1 MNIPQTITLLAADGY
16 PLTATHY
23 TAPGD
28 QFIVLAGATAVP
40 RGFYKKF
47 ALFAQAQGIHVITTD
62 YRGIGDS
69 KKGSLKGFEMAYA
82 DWSRQDLAAAVQ
94 YASARGAVWLVGHS
108 LGGHAIGQLPDP
120 NVLRAAY
127 VCGTGA
133 GWHGWMPRP
142 ERYRAWLMWNLVGP
156 ITTRL
161 YGYHPMSKFGMGED
175 LPMGVYRDWKR
186 WCSYPRYFFDDPQAS
201 AITAPFAH
209 VGFPIAA
216 AVSTDD
222 LWAPPAS
229 RDAFFSGYPAASIT
243 SVDWTPHA
251 LGVSQVGHM
260 GYFRES
266 AGRVLWPQMLQWLVQ
281 HGSGFDMSS
290 STTGALV

>member
-1 MNIPQTITLLAADGY
+1 MTDVHTLALQAADGY

-23 TAPGD
+23 TAPSD

-40 RGFYKKF
+40 RGFYRKF
-47 ALFAQAQGIHVITTD
+47 AQFAQGHGIHVITTD
-62 YRGIGDS
+62 YRGVGDS
-69 KKGSLKGFEMAYA
+69 KQGTLKNFEMKYS
-82 DWSRQDLAAAVQ
+82 DWSRYDLAAAVQ
-94 YASARGAVWLVGHS
+94 YASTRGSVWLVGHS

-120 NVLRAAY
+120 SVLRAAY

-133 GWHGWMPRP
+133 GWYGWMPRP

-186 WCSYPRYFFDDPQAS
+186 WCSYPRYFFDDP
-201 AITAPFAH
+201 TAAGICEPFAH
-209 VGFPIAA
+209 IRFPIAA

-229 RDAFFSGYPAASIT
+229 RDAFFSGYTSAAIT
-243 SVDWTPHA
+243 PVDWTAQA

-266 AGRVLWPQMLQWLVQ
+266 VGRTLWPHMLQWLAQ
-281 HGSGFDMSS
+281 HGLQ
-290 STTGALV
+290 TG